1 MSPKFSSLGAPEAVA
16 PFQVLGEPEPFSG
29 NQPTS
34 EPGSSQPPPASTPAP
49 GCEPGREGPG
59 LCRDPVLPSWQWQG
73 DSFGQPH
80 VAQCRDPALHTDVAK
95 ARAPRSGAFRAY
107 HDHWSR
113 RLRILLSQLVAVFK
127 IE

>member
-34 EPGSSQPPPASTPAP
+34 EPGSSQPPPASTSAP
-49 GCEPGREGPG
+49 DCKPCREGPG
-59 LCRDPVLPSWQWQG
+59 LCRDPVLPAWHQHG

-80 VAQCRDPALHTDVAK
+80 VARCRDPALHAYVAK

-127 IE
+127 TE

>member
-16 PFQVLGEPEPFSG
+16 PFQVLGEPGSSCS

-49 GCEPGREGPG
+49 GCEPCREGPG
-59 LCRDPVLPSWQWQG
+59 LCRDPVLPTWQWQG

-80 VAQCRDPALHTDVAK
+80 VAWCRTQHSTLTWPKPGPPEVGHFEHTTTT
-95 ARAPRSGAFRAY
+95 GADGFG
-107 HDHWSR
+107 SC
-113 RLRILLSQLVAVFK
+113 
-127 IE
+127 